1 MIIER
6 NHNVTM
12 KKYLFFNLGCEYEN
26 STCLMLN
33 ERKKTSLCKEYQ
45 CQKNG
50 MEYGIKLVKGG
61 KTFLFYIYMI

>member
-6 NHNVTM
+6 NPNVTL
-12 KKYLFFNLGCEYEN
+12 KKYLFFNLGCEYD
-26 STCLMLN
+26 STCLLLN
-33 ERKKTSLCKEYQ
+33 ERKKKSLCIEYQ

-50 MEYGIKLVKGG
+50 MEYGVKLVKGG